1 MSSGAAARRQE
12 PCRRKLLRD
21 DRGTTAVEFAVIAMP
36 LLLLLI
42 GSVVSAASIM
52 VWGMFD
58 AATKSAGRE
67 IQIGHIRSN
76 TDSAVR
82 TFICG
87 QLGGIT
93 ADCTSA
99 LMIYAGSGASFSTI
113 PVATVSGTTLS
124 PTSYSTST
132 NGSLVVLQVAYRTP
146 FGIPFSSVGAFMLTS
161 TTVFRNEP

>member
-12 PCRRKLLRD
+12 PCRRRLLRD
-21 DRGTTAVEFAVIAMP
+21 DRGATAVEFAVIAIP
-36 LLLLLI
+36 LILLLI
-42 GSVVSAASIM
+42 GTVVSAASIM

-58 AATKSAGRE
+58 IATKDAGRQ
-67 IQIGHIRSN
+67 IQIGSIRSN

-87 QLGGIT
+87 QLGGIV
-93 ADCTSA
+93 ADCKGA

-124 PTSYSTST
+124 PTSYSTGT
-132 NGSLVVLQVAYRTP
+132 NGSLVVLQVAYKTP
-146 FGIPFSSVGAFMLTS
+146 FGIPFTSVGAFMLTS